1 MTSAD
6 LPDAAVTSADL
17 PTVDIDF
24 TAQPPIPAEGINRAN
39 ELMQSG
45 RLFRYGEAGA
55 EELDVAALE
64 RDFANSI
71 GTTYCVAM
79 NSCGATLAVA
89 LRAAG
94 VDPGDTVL
102 MNAFTLAPVPG
113 AVAHVGARPAFV
125 EITEDYL
132 IDIEDLERQAE
143 ATGARFLMLSHMRGH
158 IADLAHIAAVC
169 ERLDI
174 TIIEDCA
181 HTMGASWDGQPTG
194 TFGAVGCFSTQTFK
208 HINSG
213 EGGLLVTNDEE
224 IAAKAVLL
232 SGSYMLYEQHGA
244 APDAAVFERHRHH
257 MPNWSMR
264 MSALAASVVRPQLP
278 LLGERAAMWNER
290 YARLAD
296 GLAHSTA
303 LRLPNRP
310 PSEQYVASSIQFTVR
325 DTTAHAMEAAIARCA
340 DHGVFLKWF
349 GNQRAVGFTSRYDHW
364 RYADEQ
370 SLNRTSQILHGLCD
384 MRIPLS
390 MTLGECDLVAE
401 IIVGTFA
408 AVEG

>member
-1 MTSAD
+1 MT
-6 LPDAAVTSADL
+6 LADL

-24 TAQPPIPAEGINRAN
+24 TAQPPIPAEGISRAN

-64 RDFANSI
+64 RDFAASI
-71 GTTYCVAM
+71 GATYCVAM

-94 VDPGDTVL
+94 VAPGDVVL

-113 AVAHVGARPAFV
+113 AVAHVGARHAFV

-132 IDIEDLERQAE
+132 IDIDDLERKAQ

-158 IADLAHIAAVC
+158 IADLEHIAEVC
-169 ERLDI
+169 ERLGV

-181 HTMGASWDGQPTG
+181 HTMGASWNGRPTG
-194 TFGAVGCFSTQTFK
+194 TFGSVGCFSTQTFK

-213 EGGLLVTNDEE
+213 EGGLLVTNDED

-244 APDAAVFERHRHH
+244 APGVEVFDRHRDH

-264 MSALAASVVRPQLP
+264 MSALAAAVVRPQIP
-278 LLGERAAMWNER
+278 LLSERAAMWNER

-296 GLAHSTA
+296 GLSGATT
-303 LRLPNRP
+303 LRLPHRP
-310 PSEQYVASSIQFTVR
+310 EAEQYVASSIQFTVH
-325 DTTAHAMEAAIARCA
+325 DLSTAELEKAIDRCA
-340 DHGVFLKWF
+340 DHGVFIKWF
-349 GNQRAVGFTSRYDHW
+349 GNQQAVGFTSRYDHW
-364 RYADEQ
+364 RYAEEQ
-370 SLNRTSQILHGLCD
+370 SLGSTNQILNGLCD

-390 MTLGECDLVAE
+390 MTLDQCDLVAK
-401 IIVGTFA
+401 ILVGAFA
-408 AVEG
+408 AGDS

>member
-1 MTSAD
+1 
-6 LPDAAVTSADL
+6 VTSADL

-24 TAQPPIPAEGINRAN
+24 TAQPPIPAEGIERAN
-39 ELMQSG
+39 QLMQSG

-64 RDFANSI
+64 RDFAASI
-71 GTTYCVAM
+71 GATYCVAM

-89 LRAAG
+89 LRAVG
-94 VDPGDTVL
+94 VAAGDTVL

-132 IDIEDLERQAE
+132 IDIDDLERKAE

-158 IADLAHIAAVC
+158 IADLEAIASVC
-169 ERLDI
+169 ERLNI
-174 TIIEDCA
+174 TIVEDCA
-181 HTMGASWDGQPTG
+181 HTMGASWNGQPTG

-213 EGGLLVTNDEE
+213 EGGLLVTNDED

-244 APDAAVFERHRHH
+244 APATEVFERHRHH

-264 MSALAASVVRPQLP
+264 MSALAASVARPQIP
-278 LLGERAAMWNER
+278 LLAERAAAWNER

-296 GLAHSTA
+296 GLASCSK
-303 LRLPNRP
+303 LRLPIRP
-310 PSEQYVASSIQFTVR
+310 PAEQFVASSIQFTVGNTSAAEM
-325 DTTAHAMEAAIARCA
+325 DAAIARCA

-349 GNQRAVGFTSRYDHW
+349 GNQTAVGFTSRYDHW

-370 SLNRTSQILHGLCD
+370 SLNTTSQILSGLCD

-390 MTLGECDLVAE
+390 MTLEECDLVAE
-401 IIVGTFA
+401 IIVGVFDSSNH
-408 AVEG
+408 